1 MSIFYLDTSALVK
14 RHIAEIGSAWINA
27 LLDPSAAH
35 TIIIAEI
42 TQVEAAAAIAARHRA
57 SGGISRQE
65 RDDAVDLL
73 AVHCTTEYRL
83 VGTNPAILDRAV
95 HLTQTHRLRGYDAVQ
110 LATAL
115 VANEQYVAAGLA
127 SLIFLTADNDLI
139 LAARAEGLAVDNPNL
154 HP

>member
-14 RHIAEIGSAWINA
+14 RHIAEIGSTWTNA
-27 LLDPSAAH
+27 LLDPAAAH

-95 HLTQTHRLRGYDAVQ
+95 YLTQTHRLRGYDAVQ

-115 VANEQYVAAGLA
+115 VANDQYVAAGLA
-127 SLIFLTADNDLI
+127 GLIFLTADNDLI

-154 HP
+154 H

>member
-1 MSIFYLDTSALVK
+1 VSVFYLDTSALVK
-14 RHIAEIGSAWINA
+14 RYIAEIGSAWVSA
-27 LLDPSAAH
+27 LSDPAAGH
-35 TIIIAEI
+35 TIITAEI

-57 SGGISRQE
+57 PGGITLQE

-83 VGTNPAILDRAV
+83 VGTNPVILDRAIQ
-95 HLTQTHRLRGYDAVQ
+95 LTQNYWLRGYDAVQ

-115 VANEQYVAAGLA
+115 IVNDQYVAAGL
-127 SLIFLTADNDLI
+127 LGLTFVTADDDLI
-139 LAARAEGLAVDNPNL
+139 VAARAEGLTADNPNL